1 MKKLYRFVVFKDKKA
16 YFGVMML
23 KRIYIFFLMLCSLT
37 GTAVADEPVV
47 LSNYTFKRF
56 TTHDGLS
63 QMQTETIWQ
72 DSKGYIYIGTLSG
85 FVRYDGKFL
94 QPFLKGKR
102 INIVGFAETSKGV
115 SAFGFRRKWEISGED
130 LRMKPLTDWGGMY
143 NNFNSPN
150 LPNGMVLIEDSEERN
165 RRLGR
170 LTDKGLEIVFSHPVL
185 DKMTPDRKL
194 FVDDGDIYIP
204 TEEGLYLHRKNKLTK
219 LSGKH
224 DVFTLIR
231 NQSKLYAMAAD
242 GIYSVEDNKLTNV
255 VSFEFSD
262 PDYGLSVC
270 QDKNGR
276 LFIADS
282 HSLYVFDGKTVSLL
296 SGGFNMIKHLFCDV
310 WGRLWMATYQG
321 AYLFYN
327 INFETHRLADT
338 NDIVRAICL
347 DKEKRLVMG
356 TLNGKVMVNDSIVSD
371 IDGNYYSPNA
381 ALVAGKVYMPGNGD
395 IICIDGGK
403 TEWMGLPH
411 DKYVFVAPH
420 GEKMLIGT
428 RQAILDYDPS
438 DGKIDTLTTE
448 IVRPWCAAIDA
459 ERHVWVGA
467 TYGLFM
473 IDNALDPLTRQHK
486 IIRKDYKDD
495 FLTVSTMTTTPKGDI
510 FAASCD
516 SLFLVSNG
524 EIACLCER
532 IPQIKDHEI
541 RSLHFSPKGF
551 LVIAAVDGLL
561 VAKLDEDY
569 NVEFTRWFDHTNGF
583 TSLEPLNAQMC
594 EEPDGTIWLPGID
607 EVTSF
612 VPATL
617 MAMGEDDTVIE
628 PPTPW
633 WRKWWV
639 LSFFILALLLM
650 GWWVLSVY
658 EKRQVRR
665 TLFKLQREKRQK
677 ELLIQAIRLKSFPHF
692 HANVMAGIEYMM
704 MNNIKE
710 AGKYMKIYS
719 DFTNQTLSDIDS
731 TSRSIAEEVDYTLLY
746 LQLEKIRYA
755 ERLNYDIYVAD
766 NVNMQTQIP
775 TMLIYTYV
783 QNAIKHGI
791 GNKPEGG
798 ILNINVTRQS
808 NRVIV
813 SVTDNGVGREEAKK
827 LNRNSTRMGLRILLE
842 QIELYNQ
849 TNREHIIQTISDLHD
864 AEGNDTGTT
873 FEMSIP
879 IDYNYSIEKQK

>member
-1 MKKLYRFVVFKDKKA
+1 MNESWFVVYEVKIV
-16 YFGVMML
+16 YFCVMI
-23 KRIYIFFLMLCSLT
+23 KRIYILLIMLLSMTSSLM
-37 GTAVADEPVV
+37 ADEPAL
-47 LSNYTFKRF
+47 LSDYTFRRF

-63 QMQTETIWQ
+63 QMQTERIWQ

-85 FVRYDGKFL
+85 FVRFDGQSL

-102 INIVGFAETSKGV
+102 FNIVGFAETPKGV
-115 SAFGFRRKWEISGED
+115 TAFGFRRKWQISGD
-130 LRMKPLTDWGGMY
+130 RVIMNALTDWGGMY
-143 NNFNSPN
+143 NNFNTPD
-150 LPNGMVLIEDSEERN
+150 LPNGMLMIEDSEERN
-165 RRLGR
+165 RQLCRFIDNGFESIF
-170 LTDKGLEIVFSHPVL
+170 KHPIL

-194 FVDDGDIYIP
+194 YVDDGDIYIP
-204 TEEGLYLHRKNKLTK
+204 TEEGLYLHSKNHLTK

-231 NQSKLYAMAAD
+231 NQSKLYALAAD
-242 GIYSVEDNKLTNV
+242 GVYSIEDNKLANV
-255 VSFEFSD
+255 ANFEFSA

-270 QDKNGR
+270 KDKNGR

-282 HSLYVFDGKTVSLL
+282 HSLYVFDGKEVSFL
-296 SGGFNMIKHLFCDV
+296 SGGFNMIKHLFCDI

-338 NDIVRAICL
+338 NDIVRAVCL
-347 DKEKRLVMG
+347 DKEGRLVMG
-356 TLNGKVMVNDSIVSD
+356 TLNGKVIVNDSILSD
-371 IDGNYYSPNA
+371 IEGNFYSPNA

-395 IICIDGGK
+395 IICIDGWQ
-403 TEWMGLPH
+403 TEWMGLPP

-438 DGKIDTLTTE
+438 DGHIDTLTTE
-448 IVRPWCAAIDA
+448 IFRPWCAAIDA
-459 ERHVWVGA
+459 KNQVWVG
-467 TYGLFM
+467 TTHGLFM
-473 IDNALDPLTRQHK
+473 IDNAMDPLTNQHK
-486 IIRKDYKDD
+486 IIRKDYKDHL
-495 FLTVSTMTTTPKGDI
+495 LTVSTMTATPKGDI

-516 SLFLVSNG
+516 SVFLVSKG
-524 EIACLCER
+524 EIECLCER

-561 VAKLDEDY
+561 IVELDEDY
-569 NVEFTRWFDHTNGF
+569 NVGHTRWFDHTNGF
-583 TSLEPLNAQMC
+583 TSLESLNALMC
-594 EEPDGTIWLPGID
+594 EEPDGKIWLPGIE

-617 MAMGEDDTVIE
+617 MARGEDDTVIE

-633 WRKWWV
+633 WQKWWA
-639 LSFFILALLLM
+639 LTFFSLALLLM
-650 GWWVLSVY
+650 GWWILHVY
-658 EKRQVRR
+658 EKRRVRR
-665 TLFKLQREKRQK
+665 TLFKLQREKRQN

-704 MNNIKE
+704 MNNSKE
-710 AGKYMKIYS
+710 AGKYLKIYS

-731 TSRSIAEEVDYTLLY
+731 TSRSIALEVEYTLLY
-746 LQLEKIRYA
+746 LQLEKLRYA
-755 ERLNYDIYVAD
+755 ERLNYDIFVAD

-783 QNAIKHGI
+783 QNAVKHGI
-791 GNKPEGG
+791 GNKQEGG
-798 ILNINVTRQS
+798 FININVTRQA

-813 SVTDNGVGREEAKK
+813 SVTDNGVGREKARQ

-849 TNREHIIQTISDLHD
+849 TNREHIIQTVTDLHD
-864 AEGNDTGTT
+864 AEGNATGTT

-879 IDYNYSIEKQK
+879 IDYNYSIEKKK